1 MKNKNNEVRNLVKEF
16 GEVYEKFC
24 KMKNEVE
31 KELEYWNEEKNWS
44 EKSFRE
50 DEEYGMCLYVMKEK
64 LEEKN

>member
-1 MKNKNNEVRNLVKEF
+1 MKIKNNEVRNLVKEF

-31 KELEYWNEEKNWS
+31 KELEYWNEEENWS